1 MTPYQALYGRPPP
14 SLPAY
19 FDGATPVHEVEQTL
33 LHRDEL
39 LLQLKQHLATATNR
53 MKQTA
58 DKKRRDVSFNEGDM
72 VFLRLQPYRQSSAF
86 KRVHQKLATRFFG
99 PYPIIQKVGNMA
111 YKLQLPEGVHIH
123 YVFHMSLLKKYV
135 GDASDTHTDLPPVS
149 DEGAIILEPEAIL
162 DHRWVK
168 QGGKF
173 LAESLVKWKHLLT
186 EEATWEV
193 TESLCHQFPNLN
205 LEDKV
210 PLQERV
216 LISHHE
222 DMREQ
227 QNRIPSIVKCSKRQ
241 AQD

>member
-1 MTPYQALYGRPPP
+1 
-14 SLPAY
+14 
-19 FDGATPVHEVEQTL
+19 
-33 LHRDEL
+33 
-39 LLQLKQHLATATNR
+39 
-53 MKQTA
+53 
-58 DKKRRDVSFNEGDM
+58 
-72 VFLRLQPYRQSSAF
+72 
-86 KRVHQKLATRFFG
+86 
-99 PYPIIQKVGNMA
+99 
-111 YKLQLPEGVHIH
+111 
-123 YVFHMSLLKKYV
+123 MSLLNKYV

-149 DEGAIILEPEAIL
+149 DEGVIILEPDAIL

-227 QNRIPSIVKCSKRQ
+227 QNRIPSIVKCSERQDQDKRESCRIDDTKLKHEIFTTSASNAKHQ
-241 AQD
+241 FFLVSIQYLFRSILQ